1 MISEKIKAIRILLGL
16 TETQISSLLFISSY
30 RYRRCEKNVDYI
42 TVDILFLLSIIYNIP
57 LDYLLLSEYT
67 ISDIENCSNFIEIV
81 ILDGEKKIHLL
92 ERNLCYSLN
101 ENKRKATYKAIK
113 SFSDKIIKRIA
124 ENLKQAREE
133 RRLGIGEISEL
144 LSIDESTYMSYESG
158 NVIIT
163 IGQLQNIADR
173 LNLSVKDL
181 LNM

>member
-30 RYRRCEKNVDYI
+30 RYRRCEKNEDYI

-67 ISDIENCSNFIEIV
+67 ISDIENCSNLIEIV
-81 ILDGEKKIHLL
+81 ILNGEKKIHLL
-92 ERNLCYSLN
+92 GRNLCHFLN
-101 ENKRKATYKAIK
+101 ENKVTFSSIK
-113 SFSDKIIKRIA
+113 SFSDKLIKRIA

-133 RRLGIGEISEL
+133 RRLDIGEISAL
-144 LSIDESTYMSYESG
+144 LSIDESTYMSYETG

-163 IGQLQNIADR
+163 IGQLQKIADQ
-173 LNLSVKDL
+173 LNVSVNDL